1 MPIKTQLRADLT
13 TSLKAGT
20 TLRTSVL
27 RALIGAIEAKEK
39 AGKTPVELDQPAQL
53 AVLAAEAKTRRD
65 SARIYTDANAI
76 ARAEIETR
84 EVEVIERYLP
94 VQIGDTELN
103 ELVVREVAALEKPSM
118 RDMGR
123 VIKQIKSVHPRVDG
137 KRLSELVRAALS

>member
-39 AGKTPVELDQPAQL
+39 AGKTPVELDEAQQL
-53 AVLAAEAKTRRD
+53 AVLVSEAKTRRD

-76 ARAEIETR
+76 SRSEIEAR
-84 EVEVIERYLP
+84 EAEVIEQYLP
-94 VQIGDTELN
+94 TQISD
-103 ELVVREVAALEKPSM
+103 AALNQLVTGMVSALENPSM

-123 VIKQIKSVHPRVDG
+123 VIKAIKAVHPLVDG